1 MQMIPPILNDTGD
14 CCCQNCPQCNN
25 CGCVPGGD
33 GCICQGDKSGNSI
46 ESAITCDLVWKE
58 RQLNGKYKYYK
69 VVSGSSQQNMPVVL
83 PTASLKKRGVVQLTN
98 DLSNRE
104 DLALTPKGAK
114 GFKTQLDKETADRIN
129 GDNNLQSQ
137 IDKEKAD
144 RANADTDLLNKIN
157 QEKADRANADKNLS
171 DSINQEITNRKTAD
185 NDLSNRI
192 TSAVSK
198 ANNAVT
204 GVTSNG
210 DATVTVTKADGTS
223 KSFTI
228 NNVAHATSADTATK
242 ATNADRATS
251 ADNATHATKADTATK
266 ATNAD
271 HALVADRLASGSET
285 GSSTTTYNYKK
296 YVLTTALV
304 QKGVDAS
311 TIKSESVGNG
321 NYHVTYQ
328 YSFDVTFTFP
338 KQIGKASNI
347 IVDAINLVVTNI
359 NEGGLDKLTTKNVIG
374 GLEFGTSNT
383 RTFTF
388 YGPQISTVIANS
400 QYAPT
405 HGPVFVQG
413 NIVVYVSDRT
423 NVKVED

>member
-1 MQMIPPILNDTGD
+1 MKMQMIPPILNDAGD
-14 CCCQNCPQCNN
+14 CCCQCPPNGQDGWCHCNDN
-25 CGCVPGGD
+25 YNGKGD
-33 GCICQGDKSGNSI
+33 DI
-46 ESAITCDLVWKE
+46 ENAITCDLIWTE
-58 RQLNGKYKYYK
+58 RQANGRKKYFK

-83 PTASLKKRGVVQLTN
+83 PTASLTKRGVVQLTN
-98 DLSNRE
+98 ELSDRE
-104 DLALTPKGAK
+104 DLAVTPKSVK
-114 GFKTQLDKETADRIN
+114 GFKERLDRETADRIN

-137 IDKEKAD
+137 IDKEKTDRAKADKDLSDRITQETAD
-144 RANADTDLLNKIN
+144 RK
-157 QEKADRANADKNLS
+157 K
-171 DSINQEITNRKTAD
+171 AD

-192 TSAVSK
+192 TSAESKADSAVSK
-198 ANNAVT
+198 ANNSVT

-228 NNVAHATSADTATK
+228 NNVAHASSADS
-242 ATNADRATS
+242 ATNADHATS

-271 HALVADRLASGSET
+271 HATVADRLASGSET

-304 QKGVDAS
+304 QKGVDAH
-311 TIKSESVGNG
+311 TFGSEQIGNG

-338 KQIGKASNI
+338 KQIGNASNI
-347 IVDAINLVVTNI
+347 IVDAINLVVTDTGA
-359 NEGGLDKLTTKNVIG
+359 GGLDKLTTKNVIG
-374 GLEFGTSNT
+374 GLEFGTSTT

-388 YGPQISTVIANS
+388 YGPQIDTVINNS

-405 HGPVFVQG
+405 HNPVFVQG